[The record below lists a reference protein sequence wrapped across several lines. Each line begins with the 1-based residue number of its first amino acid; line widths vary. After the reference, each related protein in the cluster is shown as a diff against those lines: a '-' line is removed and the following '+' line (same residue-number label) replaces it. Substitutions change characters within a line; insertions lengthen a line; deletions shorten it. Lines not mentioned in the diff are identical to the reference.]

1 MENEKTISEAQD
13 SLDVLAHTFSTM
25 LNNYEEE
32 YGIELANV
40 AYIDHTDDG
49 VEITLKV
56 EIKSI
61 KQ

>member
-1 MENEKTISEAQD
+1 MENEKTISEAQF

-40 AYIDHTDDG
+40 AYIDHTAEG
-49 VEITLKV
+49 VEIKLKA
-56 EIKSI
+56 ELKSI
-61 KQ
+61 KR